1 MGKILLA
8 GMRSAEASRILARR
22 LKVFTPH
29 TITDPVTLKR
39 ELDRVRR
46 CGYAL
51 DREEITRGIV
61 CIAAPI
67 RNRDGETV
75 AAISVAFPV
84 YISRERGMRD
94 DIRFVTRCAAAITA
108 ALQGS
113 RASAQGQ
120 AVRTASQTARQRQH
134 G

>member
-1 MGKILLA
+1 LA
-8 GMRSAEASRILARR
+8 GVRPAEAGRILARR
-22 LKVFTPH
+22 LKEFTPH
-29 TITDPVTLKR
+29 TITDPVTLKG

-75 AAISVAFPV
+75 AAISVAFPA

-94 DIRFVTRCAAAITA
+94 DIRCVTKCAAAITA

-113 RASAQGQ
+113 GAPAHDRAE
-120 AVRTASQTARQRQH
+120 RTVSRPARRSQL

>member
-1 MGKILLA
+1 
-8 GMRSAEASRILARR
+8 MRMRPAESSRILSRR
-22 LKVFTPH
+22 LKEFTPH
-29 TITDPVTLKR
+29 TITDPIALKR

-46 CGYAL
+46 SGYAL

-67 RNRDGETV
+67 RNPDGETV
-75 AAISVAFPV
+75 AAISVAFPA

-94 DIRFVTRCAAAITA
+94 DIRFVTRCATAITA
-108 ALQGS
+108 ALRGS
-113 RASAQGQ
+113 VASAQHRTD
-120 AVRTASQTARQRQH
+120 RTASRTARQPQH